1 MEGTYGTSK
10 LDMKIFLHLYLQRRH
25 MVYKWY
31 INTVYIGQGKILY
44 ITHCLILI
52 FNGRQQENV
61 HRTIVKDLMNRN
73 SSIRHKT
80 NLGWPFEIG
89 HKIDIESILIA
100 TFN

>member
-10 LDMKIFLHLYLQRRH
+10 LDMKIFLNLYLQRRH

-61 HRTIVKDLMNRN
+61 HRKLLKILW
-73 SSIRHKT
+73 I
-80 NLGWPFEIG
+80 EI
-89 HKIDIESILIA
+89 A
-100 TFN
+100 Q